1 MIELSEDKLKTLAK
15 WDTPTICNAL
25 EVVIPERRGYG
36 FTTKPFFCLDP
47 SLPPIVGYARTAKI
61 RAAQPP
67 GTDAVSNRIAY
78 YEYIAQLPGPTIVV
92 IEDIDPKPGIGA
104 FWGEVNTAV
113 HKGLGALGVVTNGSI
128 RDLPDN
134 APGFQALGGLV
145 GPSHAFV
152 HPVDFNCTVTVHG
165 MEVKNGNVIHAD
177 QHGAV
182 VVPLDTISKIPDA
195 GELVLR
201 REAQILEAA
210 RGDDFDIDKLKK
222 AIRTSADIH

>member
-1 MIELSEDKLKTLAK
+1 MIELSENELKILAK

-25 EVVIPERRGYG
+25 EIVIPKRRGYG
-36 FTTKPFFCLDP
+36 FTVEPFFCLYP

-61 RAAQPP
+61 RAAQPA
-67 GTDAVSNRIAY
+67 GTDAGSNRISY
-78 YEYIAQLPGPTIVV
+78 YEYIAQPPGPTIVV

-128 RDLPDN
+128 RDLPDS

-165 MEVKNGNVIHAD
+165 MEVNHGNVIHAD

-182 VVPLDTISKIPDA
+182 VVPLEAISKIPA
-195 GELVLR
+195 AVELISR

-210 RGDDFDIDKLKK
+210 RGDDFNIDKLKK